1 MMNVFNLTTVIIFR
15 NRTSFDIVVLQ
26 TGSINFNIYLKTKRR
41 PERMEENSKD
51 LILMNTFF
59 ANSFLKDAVF
69 QINLARYKHSTFF
82 PRP

>member
-1 MMNVFNLTTVIIFR
+1 MLNVFNLTTVVIFR

-41 PERMEENSKD
+41 PERMEKNSKD

-69 QINLARYKHSTFF
+69 ELI
-82 PRP
+82 